1 MAPSSINFWFTEELG
16 ECQAGGSPQILPR
29 REHWASPVTCPE
41 GYPEAAGEQS
51 GAPALAKGK
60 WVLPLQHHPPGEA
73 LRLSRPRVAGIHG
86 TGAMEHGQCDT
97 CQALSRQVLGLST
110 SRCEGHIAVSRGIAV
125 ESKLMCWWL
134 SCAAS
139 IGGAL
144 SGEARAL
151 LPGMCCE
158 GPRSPSLGSVIWLH
172 FII

>member
-1 MAPSSINFWFTEELG
+1 MAPSSINFWFMEELG

-41 GYPEAAGEQS
+41 GSPEAVGGQS
-51 GAPALAKGK
+51 GGPALAEGK

-73 LRLSRPRVAGIHG
+73 LSLSRPRVAGIHG

-97 CQALSRQVLGLST
+97 CQALSRQVLGPST
-110 SRCEGHIAVSRGIAV
+110 SRCEGHTALSRGIAV
-125 ESKLMCWWL
+125 ESKLVCWWP

-144 SGEARAL
+144 
-151 LPGMCCE
+151 
-158 GPRSPSLGSVIWLH
+158 
-172 FII
+172 